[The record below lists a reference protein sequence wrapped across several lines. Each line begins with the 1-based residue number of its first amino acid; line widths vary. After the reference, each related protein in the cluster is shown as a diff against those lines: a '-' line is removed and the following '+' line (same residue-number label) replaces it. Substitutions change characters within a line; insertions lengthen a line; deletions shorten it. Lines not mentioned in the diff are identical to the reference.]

1 MWVRE
6 LIAALFLLSFQGPF
20 QNYQKREEYGKN
32 MEKIEGMF
40 WGEWLRAKNLKY
52 IFDFI
57 FRNVGMLEGR
67 FWGEWLGDETTNEGN
82 IRLQP

>member
-40 WGEWLRAKNLKY
+40 WGE
-52 IFDFI
+52 
-57 FRNVGMLEGR
+57 
-67 FWGEWLGDETTNEGN
+67 
-82 IRLQP
+82 